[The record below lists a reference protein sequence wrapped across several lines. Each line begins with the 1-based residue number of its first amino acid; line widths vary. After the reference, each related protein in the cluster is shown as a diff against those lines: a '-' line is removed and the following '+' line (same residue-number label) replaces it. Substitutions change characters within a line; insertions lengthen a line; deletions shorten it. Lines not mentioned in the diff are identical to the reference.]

1 VRTTPEGL
9 LWEPSERWVRGRKGG
24 VTVIDSRH
32 PVLVWEPGVPVPL
45 YAFWRAEVREELRE

>member
-1 VRTTPEGL
+1 
-9 LWEPSERWVRGRKGG
+9 